1 MEALTPFKAKE
12 MAGNIIAAIASTNA
26 IVAAYIVLEG
36 IKVLSKRASECNGIF
51 LTRLPMGRRQNA
63 YLWSQSAR
71 APNESCFVCGRAMVT
86 VTLDTKKSTLD
97 FLVSKVLKAG
107 LGFGQANVSFGA
119 NELVCASHEEYDEDY
134 GEGAMARNL
143 AKVRSLNA
151 LPVRRTASLT
161 TLRCLAPIDVGR
173 VEDCLGLSAR
183 RGRRYDLSEA
193 AGEP

>member
-134 GEGAMARNL
+134 GEGAMAKNL
-143 AKVRSLNA
+143 AKVCSQR
-151 LPVRRTASLT
+151 
-161 TLRCLAPIDVGR
+161 LACATHRIFDHAARAWGHPDVGG

-183 RGRRYDLSEA
+183 CGRRHDVSEA